1 MTMPRP
7 VIYNKRRKKRYRV
20 FHAEKIKEEG
30 CLLKHYLGIELG
42 STRIKAVAIDEAF
55 APVSS
60 GDYTW
65 KSSFENGVWTY
76 HLEDAWTGLKAAIA
90 GVNDRESISAMGIS
104 GMMHGLLAFDSDWKL
119 ITPFRTW
126 QNTMTAEA
134 AEKLTAAFDFNIP
147 QRWSVAHLYQAVLKK
162 EPFVPEIAHIT
173 TLAGYIHFMLT
184 GVNAVGVGE
193 ASGMFPINSGT
204 NNYDEE
210 MLRRFEALTADQPWK
225 IREVLPKVLVAGQDA
240 GRLTWQGAA
249 LLDGLLPAG
258 IPFAPAEGDAGTGM
272 AATNAVAPRTG
283 NVSAGTSI
291 FSMVVLEKPLKKVY
305 PEIDLVT
312 TPTGRAVAMVHCN
325 NCTSDMNAWVGIF
338 RETAE
343 LFGAKVDTGT
353 LYTKLYE
360 KSLEGDADCG
370 GVTTYNYLAGEGV
383 THLDEGR
390 PMVIRRPDSA
400 FTLANFLRSQ
410 LYATMATLKIG
421 MDILAEEGVAID
433 SLTGHGGLFKTPV
446 VGQRYMAAACGASV
460 TCMET
465 AGEGGPYGMALLAAY
480 MDHREESL
488 EAFLSREVFAS
499 TNSVTLKPEKAD
511 VEGFNR
517 YLAVFKAGLAVEKT
531 AVETIR

>member
-1 MTMPRP
+1 M
-7 VIYNKRRKKRYRV
+7 
-20 FHAEKIKEEG
+20 
-30 CLLKHYLGIELG
+30 KHYLGIELG
-42 STRIKAVAIDEAF
+42 STRIKAVAIDETF

-76 HLEDAWTGLKAAIA
+76 PLEDAWTGLKAAIA
-90 GVNDRESISAMGIS
+90 GIKDRDGIAVMGIS
-104 GMMHGLLAFDSDWKL
+104 AMMHGLLAFDRDWKL
-119 ITPFRTW
+119 LTPFRTW

-134 AEKLTAAFDFNIP
+134 AEKLTACFGFNIP
-147 QRWSVAHLYQAVLKK
+147 QRWSVAHLYQAVLNG

-184 GVNAVGVGE
+184 GVNAVGIGE
-193 ASGMFPINSGT
+193 ASGMFPIDSET
-204 NNYDEE
+204 LTYDEE
-210 MLRRFEALTADQPWK
+210 MLRKFEALTADQPWN
-225 IREVLPKVLVAGQDA
+225 IREVLPGVLLAGQDA
-240 GRLTWQGAA
+240 GKLTEQGAA
-249 LLDGLLPAG
+249 LLDGLLPVG

-272 AATNAVAPRTG
+272 TATNAVAPRTG

-312 TPTGRAVAMVHCN
+312 TPTGKAVAMVHCN
-325 NCTSDMNAWVGIF
+325 NCTSDMNAWAGIL

-343 LFGAKVDTGT
+343 LFGGEVDTGT
-353 LYTKLYE
+353 LYTKLYQ
-360 KSLEGDADCG
+360 KSLEGDPDCG
-370 GVTTYNYLAGEGV
+370 GIITYNYLAGEGV
-383 THLDEGR
+383 THLDGGR
-390 PMVIRRPDSA
+390 PMVVRRPDSR

-421 MDILAEEGVAID
+421 MDILVEEGVAID

-446 VGQRYMAAACGASV
+446 VGQKYMAAACGASV

-480 MDHREESL
+480 MDRREESL
-488 EAFLSREVFAS
+488 EEFLSRDVFAS
-499 TNSVTLKPEKAD
+499 AKSTTLHPEQAD
-511 VEGFNR
+511 MEGFNR
-517 YLAVFKAGLAVEKT
+517 YLAAFKAGLAAEK
-531 AVETIR
+531 AALETI

>member
-1 MTMPRP
+1 M
-7 VIYNKRRKKRYRV
+7 
-20 FHAEKIKEEG
+20 
-30 CLLKHYLGIELG
+30 KHYLGIELG
-42 STRIKAVAIDEAF
+42 STRIKAAAIDETF

-76 HLEDAWTGLKAAIA
+76 PLEDAWTGLKAAIA
-90 GVNDRESISAMGIS
+90 GIKDRDGIAVMGIS
-104 GMMHGLLAFDSDWKL
+104 AMMHGLLAFDRDWKL
-119 ITPFRTW
+119 LTPFRTW

-134 AEKLTAAFDFNIP
+134 AEKLTACFGFNIP
-147 QRWSVAHLYQAVLKK
+147 QRWSVAHLYQAVLNG

-184 GVNAVGVGE
+184 GVNAVGIGE
-193 ASGMFPINSGT
+193 ASGMFPIDSET
-204 NNYDEE
+204 LTYDEE
-210 MLRRFEALTADQPWK
+210 MLRKFEALTADQPWN
-225 IREVLPKVLVAGQDA
+225 IRQVLPGVLVAGQDA
-240 GRLTWQGAA
+240 GKLTEQGAA

-272 AATNAVAPRTG
+272 TATNAVAPRTG

-312 TPTGRAVAMVHCN
+312 TPTGKAVAMVHCN
-325 NCTSDMNAWVGIF
+325 NCTSDMNAWAGIL

-343 LFGAKVDTGT
+343 LFGGEVDTGT
-353 LYTKLYE
+353 LYTKLYQ
-360 KSLEGDADCG
+360 KSLEGDPDCG
-370 GVTTYNYLAGEGV
+370 GIITYNYLAGEGV
-383 THLDEGR
+383 THLDGGR
-390 PMVIRRPDSA
+390 PMVVRRPDSS
-400 FTLANFLRSQ
+400 FILANFLRSQ

-421 MDILAEEGVAID
+421 MDILVEEGVAID

-446 VGQRYMAAACGASV
+446 VGQKYMAAACGASV

-480 MDHREESL
+480 MDCREESL
-488 EAFLSREVFAS
+488 EEFLSRDVFAS
-499 TNSVTLKPEKAD
+499 AKSTTLHPEQAD
-511 VEGFNR
+511 MEGFNR
-517 YLAVFKAGLAVEKT
+517 YLAAFKAGLAAEK
-531 AVETIR
+531 AALETI